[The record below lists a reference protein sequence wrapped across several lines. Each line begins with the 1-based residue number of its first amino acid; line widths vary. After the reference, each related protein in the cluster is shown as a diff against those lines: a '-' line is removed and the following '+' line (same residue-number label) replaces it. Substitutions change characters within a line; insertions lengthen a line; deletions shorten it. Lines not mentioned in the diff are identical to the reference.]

1 MLRANSKVFPKEL
14 AMISRRRIQLLLL
27 LAVAISGGVVW
38 RNTSTQSGFVA
49 RRVAA
54 PTSTAA
60 RIVAAAKSQV
70 GTIYNASY
78 QTISYPNGDLS
89 STRIG
94 QKQGACTDVVVR
106 ALRPAGFDLQ
116 RLIHEDMTRHFAIY
130 PQLWDLTS
138 PNSNIDHRRVP
149 NQMTFFRRFGQTL
162 PTEFNSSTRN
172 TWQPGDIVCWDTGQG
187 RTHTG
192 ILSDGVDKN
201 DTPLV
206 IHNNGI
212 CREENCLLRWKI
224 IGHFR
229 FPK

>member
-1 MLRANSKVFPKEL
+1 MVS
-14 AMISRRRIQLLLL
+14 SRRRIRLLLL
-27 LAVAISGGVVW
+27 LAVAIAGGVVW
-38 RNTSTQSGFVA
+38 RNTSTQNGFVV

-60 RIVAAAKSQV
+60 RIVAASKSQI

-116 RLIHEDMTRHFAIY
+116 RLMHEDMTRHFALY
-130 PQLWDLTS
+130 PQLWDLPS
-138 PNSNIDHRRVP
+138 PNKNIDHRRVP
-149 NQMTFFRRFGQTL
+149 NQMTFFKRFGQTL
-162 PTEFNSSTRN
+162 PTEFNSSTRSS
-172 TWQPGDIVCWDTGQG
+172 WQPGDIVCWDTGQG

-192 ILSDGVDKN
+192 ILSDGVDQN

>member
-1 MLRANSKVFPKEL
+1 MVS
-14 AMISRRRIQLLLL
+14 SQRRIRLLLL
-27 LAVAISGGVVW
+27 LAVALAVAIVSGVAW
-38 RNTSTQSGFVA
+38 RDTSTPTDFVA
-49 RRVAA
+49 RRVAP

-60 RIVAAAKSQV
+60 RIVAAAKSQN

-78 QTISYPNGDLS
+78 QAISYPNGDLS

-94 QKQGACTDVVVR
+94 QKQGACSDVIVR
-106 ALRPAGFDLQ
+106 ALRPLGFDLQ
-116 RLIHEDMTRHFAIY
+116 QLIHEDMARHFALY
-130 PQLWDLTS
+130 PQLWDLNA
-138 PNSNIDHRRVP
+138 PNTNIDHRRVP
-149 NQMTFFRRFGQTL
+149 NQMTFFKRFGQTL
-162 PTEFNSSTRN
+162 PTDFNSSTRSS
-172 TWQPGDIVCWDTGQG
+172 WQPGDIVCWDTGRG

-192 ILSDGVDKN
+192 IVSDGVDEN

-206 IHNNGI
+206 IHNNGV